1 MEISVIGKNIAA
13 LRREKGARQED
24 LAACVGVSAQA
35 VSKWENGGVPDPELL
50 PKIADYFSV
59 SIDSLFDR
67 DFDGGQKVGDVLIR
81 KMIDL
86 PEEERFDFAFDRC
99 WEMERAFFGVVPTDG
114 DVKTHLDVI
123 DENEQTYSSVLT
135 DHGFTRM
142 GVGNRIQ
149 YFMLVKDIQNADRAL
164 FNNIDYTEFFKDF
177 SDKDVFGAFVLL
189 SRRDHKKAFT
199 PALLMKNMK
208 LTHDRATKILSVLEK
223 YQLIKITQ
231 IELDDEIQTVYTFKP
246 SPSLVS
252 ALILVR
258 EVISPPNRYSWHFG
272 QRKKPY
278 LQ

>member
-1 MEISVIGKNIAA
+1 MEMSVVGKNIAA
-13 LRREKGARQED
+13 LRKEKGVRQED
-24 LAACVGVSAQA
+24 IAAYVGVSAQA

-67 DFDGGQKVGDVLIR
+67 DFDGGQNIGDVLIQ
-81 KMIDL
+81 KMVDV
-86 PEEERFDFAFDRC
+86 PAEERFDFAFERC
-99 WEMERAFFGVVPTDG
+99 WEMERAFFGRIPTDG
-114 DVKTHLDVI
+114 DVKSLLNVI
-123 DENEQTYSSVLT
+123 NENEQVYSSVLT
-135 DHGFTRM
+135 DQGFTRM
-142 GVGNRIQ
+142 GIGKRLQ
-149 YFMLVKDIQNADRAL
+149 YFMLVKDIPNADHAL
-164 FNNIDYTEFFKDF
+164 LDNIDYTEFFKDF

-199 PALLMKNMK
+199 PALLMKNLK
-208 LTHDRATKILSVLEK
+208 IDQKRAEDVLRVFGK
-223 YQLIKITQ
+223 YSFIKTTQ

-252 ALILVR
+252 ALILIR
-258 EVISPPNRYSWHFG
+258 EVLSPPNGYSWHIG